1 MAYHITRHRIR
12 RRNTGIHRR
21 HGSINATT
29 DHDLRRFLS
38 QASAPA
44 DPSNDEDRATAT
56 DLRDTLAAHRGECV
70 GMAANMIGVAK
81 RIIVFQDKENNRNA
95 IMFNP
100 RIIAG
105 SDPFD
110 TAEGCLSLDGER
122 PTTRYQSIT
131 VTYQARSGREYT
143 TAFDGFTAQIIQHE
157 IDHVN
162 GIII

>member
-1 MAYHITRHRIR
+1 MQQPIMTSVA
-12 RRNTGIHRR
+12 
-21 HGSINATT
+21 
-29 DHDLRRFLS
+29 FLS

-110 TAEGCLSLDGER
+110 TAEGCLS
-122 PTTRYQSIT
+122 

>member
-1 MAYHITRHRIR
+1 MPFTARKR
-12 RRNTGIHRR
+12 RQ
-21 HGSINATT
+21 NAM
-29 DHDLRRFLS
+29 
-38 QASAPA
+38 PA
-44 DPSNDEDRATAT
+44 
-56 DLRDTLAAHRGECV
+56 CV
-70 GMAANMIGVAK
+70 GH
-81 RIIVFQDKENNRNA
+81 
-95 IMFNP
+95 MFNP

>member
-29 DHDLRRFLS
+29 DHDLRRFS
-38 QASAPA
+38 VAGIGPCR
-44 DPSNDEDRATAT
+44 PVERRGPRHT

>member
-1 MAYHITRHRIR
+1 MQQPIMTSVA
-12 RRNTGIHRR
+12 
-21 HGSINATT
+21 
-29 DHDLRRFLS
+29 FLS

-44 DPSNDEDRATAT
+44 DLSNDEDRATAT

>member
-1 MAYHITRHRIR
+1 MQQPIMTSVA
-12 RRNTGIHRR
+12 
-21 HGSINATT
+21 
-29 DHDLRRFLS
+29 FLS

-56 DLRDTLAAHRGECV
+56 DLRDTLSAHRGECV

-110 TAEGCLSLDGER
+110 TVEGCLSLDGER

-131 VTYQARSGREYT
+131 VTYQARSGRE
-143 TAFDGFTAQIIQHE
+143 
-157 IDHVN
+157 
-162 GIII
+162 

>member
-1 MAYHITRHRIR
+1 MTRTAPPQPTCVTRWRRI
-12 RRNTGIHRR
+12 
-21 HGSINATT
+21 
-29 DHDLRRFLS
+29 
-38 QASAPA
+38 
-44 DPSNDEDRATAT
+44 
-56 DLRDTLAAHRGECV
+56 
-70 GMAANMIGVAK
+70 AANVWAWPAK

>member
-1 MAYHITRHRIR
+1 MQQPIMTSVA
-12 RRNTGIHRR
+12 
-21 HGSINATT
+21 
-29 DHDLRRFLS
+29 FLS

-105 SDPFD
+105 SDNTLPEHHRHLSGSQRARIHD
-110 TAEGCLSLDGER
+110 CLRRIHRANHPTRNRSRQRHHHLTNNDGHR
-122 PTTRYQSIT
+122 VISPKSTM
-131 VTYQARSGREYT
+131 
-143 TAFDGFTAQIIQHE
+143 
-157 IDHVN
+157 
-162 GIII
+162 

>member
-1 MAYHITRHRIR
+1 MCGHGREHDRRGKADHRVPR
-12 RRNTGIHRR
+12 QGKQPQR
-21 HGSINATT
+21 
-29 DHDLRRFLS
+29 
-38 QASAPA
+38 
-44 DPSNDEDRATAT
+44 
-56 DLRDTLAAHRGECV
+56 
-70 GMAANMIGVAK
+70 
-81 RIIVFQDKENNRNA
+81 

-110 TAEGCLSLDGER
+110 TVEGCLSLDGER

>member
-1 MAYHITRHRIR
+1 MQQPIMTSVA
-12 RRNTGIHRR
+12 
-21 HGSINATT
+21 
-29 DHDLRRFLS
+29 FLS

-131 VTYQARSGREYT
+131 VTYRARIHDCLRRIHRANHPTRNRSRQRHHHLT
-143 TAFDGFTAQIIQHE
+143 NNDGHRVISPKSTM
-157 IDHVN
+157 
-162 GIII
+162 